1 MRTADFSIG
10 HRRAPEP
17 QAIRSN
23 RRRLRFPLISRALRE
38 KPASTFSP
46 RDMAT
51 RTGDRKKSRMSAAN
65 DIGGFEIGVDIGGTF
80 TDIVCY
86 RRGEPLHLMKVSSTR
101 SDPCVGV
108 LNALRAIRERWGI
121 EPRCISRFVHGTTV
135 ATNAV
140 LERKGAPV
148 GLITTAGFK
157 DVLEIGRQSRRALYS
172 VILEP
177 ETPYFLIPGARRKE
191 AVERVAATGEVLIP
205 LDEASVARAASEL
218 VRDGVRSIAVSF
230 LFSFLRPHHELRARD
245 LILDAHPDVEVS
257 LSCEVN
263 PAFRE
268 YERTLVTAFDG
279 YIKPA
284 VRGYIARLEK
294 GLADVG
300 VSAPLEIMHSRGGTA
315 VAALARE
322 RPVRL
327 FLSGP
332 AAGVIGASMVG
343 RSIGSDDLITID
355 IGGTSS
361 DIALVSKGKALIRP
375 EGVIDGY
382 MVRVPMI
389 DVNSI
394 GSGGGSIARLDDLGG
409 LRVGPQSAGGEPGP
423 ACYGRGGTDPTV
435 TDASLVLGYLNPDNF
450 AGGSVKLDREK
461 AVAAIGEKIARP
473 LGLSIEA
480 AALGIH
486 RVINAQMAEG
496 IRFVSIRQGLD
507 PRNFTL
513 IPLGG
518 AGPLHATALARE
530 LGMTRIAV
538 PRRPGVLSAVGLLAA
553 EVEHDVSSAF
563 PHPLADTKLEEVR
576 ALLQELDRQCASQ
589 MALEKV
595 SAEQV
600 KVQYF
605 VDMCYVGQAHYL
617 EIPLRI
623 DEPDP
628 LARLY
633 QEFLAAHDQIHGHST
648 NSPAR
653 IVNVRTV
660 HRSADRH
667 SVDDLDRQGETSL
680 PRNGERLVL
689 FAGADAPVPT
699 AIHDRTALEPQ
710 SIVTGPAI
718 LEQSDTT
725 VLIEPGWR
733 ARCVDRGALLISP
746 VGSQMESRG

>member
-1 MRTADFSIG
+1 M
-10 HRRAPEP
+10 
-17 QAIRSN
+17 N
-23 RRRLRFPLISRALRE
+23 V
-38 KPASTFSP
+38 
-46 RDMAT
+46 
-51 RTGDRKKSRMSAAN
+51 AN
-65 DIGGFEIGVDIGGTF
+65 DTGGFEIGVDIGGTF

-86 RRGEPLHLMKVSSTR
+86 RGGEPLHLMKVSSTR
-101 SDPCVGV
+101 SDPCEGV
-108 LNALRAIRERWGI
+108 LNALGTIRERWDI
-121 EPRCISRFVHGTTV
+121 EPRHISRFVHGTTV

-140 LERKGAPV
+140 LERKGATV
-148 GLITTAGFK
+148 GLITTAGFR

-172 VILEP
+172 IILEP
-177 ETPYFLIPGARRKE
+177 ETPGFLVPGARRKE
-191 AVERVAATGEVLIP
+191 AVERVAATGEVLVP
-205 LDEASVARAASEL
+205 LDEVSVARAAGEL
-218 VRDGVRSIAVSF
+218 VEQGVRSIAVSF
-230 LFSFLRPHHELRARD
+230 LFSFLHPHHELRARD
-245 LILDAHPDVEVS
+245 LILEAYPDVEVS

-268 YERTLVTAFDG
+268 YERTLVTVFDS

-284 VRGYIARLEK
+284 VRGYMARLEK
-294 GLADVG
+294 GLADAG

-332 AAGVIGASMVG
+332 TAGVIGASMVG

-361 DIALVSKGKALIRP
+361 DIALVSNGKALIRP

-382 MVRVPMI
+382 TVRAPMI

-394 GSGGGSIARLDDLGG
+394 GSGGGSIAWLDNLGG
-409 LRVGPQSAGGEPGP
+409 LRVGPQSAGSDPGP
-423 ACYGRGGTDPTV
+423 ACYGRGGTDATV

-461 AVAAIGEKIARP
+461 ALTAIGEKIARP
-473 LGLSIEA
+473 LGHSIEE

-496 IRFVSIRQGLD
+496 IRLVSIRQGLD

-530 LGMTRIAV
+530 LGMTRIGV
-538 PRRPGVLSAVGLLAA
+538 PRRPGVLSAVGLLVA
-553 EVEHDVSSAF
+553 EIEHDASAAF
-563 PHPLADTKLEEVR
+563 PRFLDDTKLEEVR
-576 ALLQELDRQCASQ
+576 ALLKELDRQCGSQ

-595 SAEQV
+595 FAEQV
-600 KVQYF
+600 TVRYF
-605 VDMCYVGQAHYL
+605 ADICYVGQAHYL
-617 EIPLRI
+617 EIPLHI

-628 LARLY
+628 LGRLY

-653 IVNVRTV
+653 IVNLRTV
-660 HRSADRH
+660 HRSGGRRG
-667 SVDDLDRQGETSL
+667 VDDLDRPVQAGQS
-680 PRNGERLVL
+680 RKGERRVL
-689 FAGADAPVPT
+689 FAGSDAPLST
-699 AIHDRTALEPQ
+699 AIYNRAALE
-710 SIVTGPAI
+710 SESAITGPAI

-733 ARCVDRGALLISP
+733 AHCVARGAVLISP
-746 VGSQMESRG
+746 VGLQMESRG